1 MKRHLMRMLIG
12 TSVLFGGL
20 ISDVG
25 VGAAQAQHHGG
36 HRGGRGVHSGYRGG
50 HGRHHGRHRGGHG
63 RHRGGHGGWGDHGGW
78 GGHGGHREG
87 YGDRDGYWGGDD
99 DGFGQFIPPDFDFDQ
114 Y

>member
-25 VGAAQAQHHGG
+25 VGVGAAQAQHYGGHRGGHGG
-36 HRGGRGVHSGYRGG
+36 HRGGHGRRWGG
-50 HGRHHGRHRGGHG
+50 HGRR
-63 RHRGGHGGWGDHGGW
+63 WGDH
-78 GGHGGHREG
+78 
-87 YGDRDGYWGGDD
+87 DGYRKGFGGRGGYWGDD
-99 DGFGQFIPPDFDFDQ
+99 DGDGQFIPPDFDYDQ